1 MAKFQE
7 KGKMHLSTI
16 EIINLWDKEEI
27 TLNFTNRVTF
37 LTGINGSGKSTLLN
51 IIYDSLDIHSRKR
64 EPATSKNRFWS
75 SEAKFDNGLVIQTAI
90 LPEVGEQKSIK
101 EEIIRLTEKSISLH
115 NFNELKKIEDLYQ
128 SSEENKA
135 IHHINYSGEIKGQLN
150 IQTLTISDVD
160 NTKHPKKDFSNKPLA
175 FLFQEDR
182 TTLHNIEKSSIDFSL
197 NYWSLYKNSIDDRFA
212 YLRDTIQIAESHIN
226 NIAKDFILE
235 SQSLENIRKSD
246 KYEEWKNKA
255 SAINNVITCLNTYFL
270 ESGKEIIRDH
280 ENKLTLKFTKNAEE
294 ISWHLLSRGEK
305 TLIYLFFVVFLYKNK
320 VDVFLFDEPE
330 ISLHVKWQRNL
341 IKDLSEL
348 APDNQFIIA
357 THSPSLVQ
365 KGWLGHCLEL
375 SAA

>member
-1 MAKFQE
+1 
-7 KGKMHLSTI
+7 MHLSTI
-16 EIINLWDKEEI
+16 EIINLWDQEEI
-27 TLNFTNRVTF
+27 TLSFTNRVTF

-51 IIYDSLDIHSRKR
+51 IIYDTLEIHSKKGL
-64 EPATSKNRFWS
+64 PATSKNRFWS
-75 SEAKFDNGLVIQTAI
+75 SEAKFDNGVIIQTAI
-90 LPEVGEQKSIK
+90 LPEIEQQKPIK
-101 EEIIRLTEKSISLH
+101 EEIIRLTERNTSLH
-115 NFNELKKIEDLYQ
+115 DFDELKKIEGLYQ
-128 SSEENKA
+128 NSEENKV

-150 IQTLTISDVD
+150 IQQVIIPDE
-160 NTKHPKKDFSNKPLA
+160 NKKKHAEKSFPNKPLA

-182 TTLHNIEKSSIDFSL
+182 TTLHNIEKSNIDFSL

-212 YLRDTIQIAESHIN
+212 YLRDAIQIVESHIN

-235 SQSLENIRKSD
+235 SQNLAAIKESD
-246 KYEEWKNKA
+246 KYTDWQNKA
-255 SAINNVITCLNTYFL
+255 NAINNVITRLNTYFS

-280 ENKLTLKFTKNAEE
+280 DNKLTLKFTKNAEE

-305 TLIYLFFVVFLYKNK
+305 TLIYLFFVVFLYKDK

-330 ISLHVKWQRNL
+330 ISLHVKWQHNL

-348 APDNQFIIA
+348 APNNQFIIA

-375 SAA
+375 SAT